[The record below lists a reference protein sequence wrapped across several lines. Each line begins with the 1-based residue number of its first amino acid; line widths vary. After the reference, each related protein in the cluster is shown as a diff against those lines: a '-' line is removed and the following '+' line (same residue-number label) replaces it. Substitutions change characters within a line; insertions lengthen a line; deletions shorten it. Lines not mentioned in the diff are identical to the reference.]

1 MAQTSLAHRI
11 DAIQNTAEVI
21 AKSLK
26 EMIYEAEL
34 KPGQPLIQERIA
46 EMFQVSR
53 VPVRDALQL
62 LVRMG
67 IAVNV
72 PRRGV
77 IVRPLSR
84 ALLSELFEVRK
95 ILEAAAVRRA
105 VRNSTPEH
113 LRRLDAL
120 IDQQVECL
128 KAGDVKRYAR
138 LDDEFHR
145 ALYEAVGNAR
155 LAELILANWEMIKQA
170 RCASTATPAH
180 GKAWIAT
187 SIQRHKRLLAALRH
201 GDAEAACATIFG
213 NIDSSER
220 EITACLR
227 EMGWIETLGEGD
239 RTPGKPQRVRGDSV
253 ARPGGRIERRP
264 TRQVNRRTGGA

>member
-1 MAQTSLAHRI
+1 MMQSSLARRI

-21 AKSLK
+21 AQSLK

-46 EMFQVSR
+46 EMFEVSR

-62 LVRMG
+62 LIGMG

-84 ALLSELFEVRK
+84 TLLSELFEVRK
-95 ILEAAAVRRA
+95 ILEGAAIRMA
-105 VRNSTPEH
+105 VRNARPEH

-120 IDQQVECL
+120 IAQQGECL
-128 KAGDVKRYAR
+128 VAGDVKRYAK
-138 LDDEFHR
+138 LDDDFHR
-145 ALYEAVGNAR
+145 ALYGAVGNGR
-155 LAELILANWEMIKQA
+155 LVELIFANWAMIKQA
-170 RCASTATPAH
+170 RCASTVVPEH

-187 SIQRHKRLLAALRH
+187 SIKRHKRILATLKK
-201 GDAEAACATIFG
+201 GGEEAACAAVFE

-220 EITACLR
+220 EIVSRLR
-227 EMGWIETLGEGD
+227 EAGWIE
-239 RTPGKPQRVRGDSV
+239 
-253 ARPGGRIERRP
+253 AR
-264 TRQVNRRTGGA
+264 NSSAD